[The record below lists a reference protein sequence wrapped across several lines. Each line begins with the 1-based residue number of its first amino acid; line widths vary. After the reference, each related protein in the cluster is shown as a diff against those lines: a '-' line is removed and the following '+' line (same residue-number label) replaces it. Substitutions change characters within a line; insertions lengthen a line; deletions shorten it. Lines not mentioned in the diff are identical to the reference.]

1 MSENINLNVMSM
13 YQIIHAGYRKGR
25 GQTPSAKTERVSV
38 RKRKGKRREGKRID
52 KDKSRMKN
60 RRYINE

>member
-25 GQTPSAKTERVSV
+25 GQNPFSKDRQSKCE
-38 RKRKGKRREGKRID
+38 KEKGKKKGRK
-52 KDKSRMKN
+52 KDRQG
-60 RRYINE
+60 